1 MIAMEV
7 LEACVARARL
17 APSAHNAQPAR
28 WALGPDGATLFCDPG
43 DALPASDPE
52 GRATA
57 LGCGAALEAMVLAL
71 SAHGIG
77 AEVDLV
83 PMPRLTP
90 GRGLETLAHLRFTD
104 AVAEDPL
111 HRQLEARFTWRGSF
125 DAAPME
131 LYGWSRPDARQVLDD
146 KGRAWLAERND
157 WASLQ
162 MLRDRGLRHEL
173 LDWMRLSPGHPRA
186 GLDGMDRAAL
196 NLGRARA
203 RALPLVFGPLWRGL
217 EAAGLTPRLTAEAAA
232 TRTAP
237 VIALFHRPRS
247 EHPVESGRAYLR
259 LCLEAAQLGMAG
271 WPMAALSDHPATN
284 GEICTRFGIA
294 PDRRLIQAIRF
305 GKPTGPAPPRARRPL
320 AEVLVSRS

>member
-7 LEACVARARL
+7 LEACVVRAGL

-28 WALGPDGATLFCDPG
+28 WTLDTDGATLFCDLR
-43 DALPASDPE
+43 DTLPASDPE

-71 SAHGIG
+71 SAHGFG
-77 AEVDLV
+77 AEVDLAEA
-83 PMPRLTP
+83 PRFNR
-90 GRGLETLAHLRFTD
+90 GRGLETVAHLRFTE
-104 AVAEDPL
+104 AAAEDPL
-111 HRQLEARFTWRGSF
+111 HRQLERRFTWRGSF

-131 LYGWSRPDARQVLDD
+131 LYGWSRSDARQVLDD

-162 MLRDRGLRHEL
+162 MLRDKGLRHEL
-173 LDWMRLSPGHPRA
+173 LDWMRLAPRHPRT

-196 NLGRARA
+196 NLARA
-203 RALPLVFGPLWRGL
+203 PAAALPLVFGPLWRGL
-217 EAAGLTPRLTAEAAA
+217 DAARLTPRLTAESAA

-237 VIALFHRPRS
+237 VIALFHRPRG

-259 LCLEAAQLGMAG
+259 LGLEAASLGMAG
-271 WPMAALSDHPATN
+271 WPMSALSDHPAIN
-284 GEICTRFGIA
+284 GETCTRFGIA

-305 GKPTGPAPPRARRPL
+305 GKPSGAAPPRARRPL
-320 AEVLVSRS
+320 SELLV